1 MSKLLLAL
9 GTVLATAAYAPYI
22 RDIVR
27 HGVRPRLV
35 SWVIWTLLLGLM
47 TVVSVQERQ
56 LGSALATG
64 ISTVG
69 CLVVVA
75 LGWRYA
81 TRGVTHYELATLVA
95 AGAGIALWLTLDNP
109 LLVMVVA
116 IAIDAIAYVPT
127 LVHGWQN
134 PEEESW
140 LAFAVGV
147 VGEGVILAAVLQQN
161 ATIVGYLYP
170 LYAVVFGAVMVGL
183 IALANYRDSAAADG
197 SAMANEW

>member
-1 MSKLLLAL
+1 MTKLLLIL

-22 RDIVR
+22 RDIVW

-64 ISTVG
+64 ISTIG
-69 CLVVVA
+69 CLAVVV

-81 TRGVTHYELATLVA
+81 TRSVTRYEIATLLA
-95 AGAGIALWLTLDNP
+95 AVAGIALWLTLDNP

-116 IAIDAIAYVPT
+116 IAVDAIAYVPT

-147 VGEGVILAAVLQQN
+147 VGEGAILAAVLQQN

-170 LYAVVFGAVMVGL
+170 LYAVVFGTAMVGL
-183 IALANYRDSAAADG
+183 IALANYRDSAADG
-197 SAMANEW
+197 TAAANEW